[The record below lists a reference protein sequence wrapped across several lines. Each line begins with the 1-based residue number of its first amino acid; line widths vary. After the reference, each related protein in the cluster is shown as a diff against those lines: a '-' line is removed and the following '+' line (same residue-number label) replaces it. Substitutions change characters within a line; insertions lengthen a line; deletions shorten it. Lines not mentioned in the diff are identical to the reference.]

1 MALTAFTSRLGQGH
15 GRLETPKA
23 ASGACAFVLG
33 DDEPGRYFELV
44 PGDHT
49 DVTQSADLT
58 GVNLVRAYL
67 RLRMPASV
75 PSGLAWEVS
84 LTVDGVALA
93 RMRAK
98 PGRERVVTDLAANVS
113 KLAGVHVVGVR
124 LQLVAA

>member
-1 MALTAFTSRLGQGH
+1 MALTAFTSRLGQGQ

-33 DDEPGRYFELV
+33 DVEPGRVFELV
-44 PGDHT
+44 AGDHA

-67 RLRMPASV
+67 RLRAPENVPA
-75 PSGLAWEVS
+75 GLAWEAA
-84 LTVDGVALA
+84 LIVDGVALA
-93 RMRAK
+93 RMRSK
-98 PGRERVVTDLAANVS
+98 PGLERVVTDLAANVS
-113 KLAGVHVVGVR
+113 KLSGVHVVGVR